1 MNIFQRRPC
10 PYSLSHCPQFTVLR
24 CCVAQQRMFRGSSS
38 SVLFHFMLLLGLL
51 MAATTLGLN
60 LYQPQAT
67 QEGNMSSCG
76 PFGNGET
83 VFNVTGVCVN
93 SLPSPAQTTLRYL
106 ASEAFALPLIL
117 AEM

>member
-1 MNIFQRRPC
+1 MKNTSYLLIREGNISFVFD
-10 PYSLSHCPQFTVLR
+10 SFPQFL
-24 CCVAQQRMFRGSSS
+24 
-38 SVLFHFMLLLGLL
+38 LFL
-51 MAATTLGLN
+51 
-60 LYQPQAT
+60 PR
-67 QEGNMSSCG
+67 SSCG